1 MKAASWKYIEQLREN
16 LFLLTLGE
24 KYWKK
29 IGKNWNLNSWNLSQ
43 IILCSLRE
51 RSCFNSYYN
60 YPCKYLIISTTK
72 IYFQNFE
79 KRKWTIWSNN
89 FFQPRQL
96 ITKANQVGVRDQRIK
111 LVKQLKDIYA
121 RYIVTICAFMY
132 SSINLWTRSL
142 KSPHQILKNSPM
154 FSTPVGNDLRETS
167 CTRFSRS
174 FEYHYK
180 QSSLIHYFSVFNR
193 FWKLSK

>member
-1 MKAASWKYIEQLREN
+1 MFVL
-16 LFLLTLGE
+16 LFLGSLILDQVGQRTIESSILKMYLTTSWE
-24 KYWKK
+24 SFSYARRKVRKK

-121 RYIVTICAFMY
+121 RYIVTIWAFMY
-132 SSINLWTRSL
+132 SSINLWT
-142 KSPHQILKNSPM
+142 H
-154 FSTPVGNDLRETS
+154 
-167 CTRFSRS
+167 SRIK
-174 FEYHYK
+174 YC
-180 QSSLIHYFSVFNR
+180 
-193 FWKLSK
+193 